1 MMLFSLLQKE
11 FIQILRNT
19 FVPKLVVVYPILII
33 CVAPWIMNM
42 EVKNITIDVVDSDHS
57 TTSQR
62 FLHRIEA
69 SKYFIFHGQPAT
81 YTDALAHLNDGQ
93 VDVIM
98 EIPPHYEHDLVASQ
112 SSEGKL
118 KMPSVQIVANAANAQ
133 KGGIGTGYLSQIIMQ
148 MVQEEAKTGIKV
160 GEMSSPEISVM
171 NLYNRQLNYKV
182 FMIPV
187 LIGLLVM
194 LLCGF
199 LPALNIVGEK
209 ESGTIE
215 QINVTPVSKTA
226 FIFSKLLPYWIIGML
241 VISLCLLLSWAVYG
255 IVSVGSLWL
264 VYLLAMLLALV
275 FSGLGLIVSNYSN
288 TMQQAMLLMW
298 FFVVLMMLLSGM
310 FTPIRSMPIWAQHIV
325 QLNPMQY
332 FVSAIRT
339 VFIRG
344 GNWESIQQQL
354 IILAGF
360 VMLLDGWAVW
370 SYRKNQ

>member
-1 MMLFSLLQKE
+1 MILFSLLQKE
-11 FIQILRNT
+11 FIQILRNA
-19 FVPKLVVVYPILII
+19 FIPKLVVIYPILII

-42 EVKNITIDVVDSDHS
+42 EVKNITIDVVDADHS
-57 TTSQR
+57 PMSRR

-69 SKYFIFHGQPAT
+69 SKYFLLQGKPAT
-81 YTDALAHLNDGQ
+81 YADALARLNDSK
-93 VDVIM
+93 VDVIV
-98 EIPPHYEHDLVASQ
+98 EIPPHYEHDFIVSQ
-112 SSEGKL
+112 GSGGSL
-118 KMPSVQIVANAANAQ
+118 KMPSLLIAVNAANAQ
-133 KGGIGTGYLSQIIMQ
+133 KGSIGGAYLSQIITQAMK
-148 MVQEEAKTGIKV
+148 EEAGVGQKA
-160 GEMSSPEISVM
+160 GEMSTPAISIM
-171 NLYNRQLNYKV
+171 NLYNRQQNYKV
-182 FMIPV
+182 FMIPA
-187 LIGLLVM
+187 LMGLLVM
-194 LLCGF
+194 MLCGF

-241 VISLCLLLSWAVYG
+241 VISLCLLLSWGVYG

-325 QLNPMQY
+325 QANPMQY

-344 GNWESIQQQL
+344 GNWESIQRQL
-354 IILAGF
+354 VFLFGF
-360 VMLLDGWAVW
+360 VLLLDGWAIW
-370 SYRKNQ
+370 SYRKNK